1 MTGIVERQLV
11 LAISR
16 AFYGCWASHG
26 QQTLNFQGYSCV
38 PAGRVYAPFPD
49 TIRALPSRTSAGGK
63 TVCTLYRIYKRQ
75 WRKYTYLKCK
85 QTYFVVF
92 QLRLWSFAILTAR
105 AHQTRATLTFQLDN
119 NGADIDTLCASHNN
133 SAAYLIEVCEGYIT
147 GLVEHDRGLH
157 RHAGRPW
164 RCDRRVCAIL
174 VHVNGPCVM
183 CFCFQSCDLDREH
196 QASRGCCGWAA
207 LRQRFVVGGRRSWQ
221 WGETRWKSLGTK
233 TKSTSTWASVT
244 IHWISE
250 SESIFGINKR
260 FRAKF
265 SCERHAAPCL
275 LSATAWNATLRP
287 VPNM

>member
-1 MTGIVERQLV
+1 M
-11 LAISR
+11 
-16 AFYGCWASHG
+16 
-26 QQTLNFQGYSCV
+26 
-38 PAGRVYAPFPD
+38 
-49 TIRALPSRTSAGGK
+49 
-63 TVCTLYRIYKRQ
+63 
-75 WRKYTYLKCK
+75 YLKCK

-119 NGADIDTLCASHNN
+119 NGADIDTLCASHDNC
-133 SAAYLIEVCEGYIT
+133 AAYLIEVCEGYIT

-265 SCERHAAPCL
+265 SCQQQASCATVVVCNCVERNPQA
-275 LSATAWNATLRP
+275 SAEHVHVVDNLTGTSRRMICWSLILGTSGCIEMLGFIL
-287 VPNM
+287 